1 MEKSTPRKFNRDIT
15 ASATKNISGFW
26 ACTVHKC
33 SNLEVPRVCC
43 QKLPCRLN
51 LVVLVLLS
59 AAIPQDTLPWLHEPL
74 FQAFVA
80 LVAFV
85 ASAAATVAGS
95 SLELALRSHLRLHLH
110 AGLTCIRGL
119 TGT

>member
-1 MEKSTPRKFNRDIT
+1 M
-15 ASATKNISGFW
+15 
-26 ACTVHKC
+26 
-33 SNLEVPRVCC
+33 CC
-43 QKLPCRLN
+43 EKLPCRLN

-59 AAIPQDTLPWLHEPL
+59 AAILQDTLPWLHEPL

-80 LVAFV
+80 LVAFA

-110 AGLTCIRGL
+110 RRAHLHPRIDRHLNLRLHWQWVAVIILEVGL
-119 TGT
+119 